1 MRCASLGISA
11 LGPTLTM
18 RSPRTT
24 IVVFGMVCIVS
35 ESKSRA
41 FVMAIAAGRFV
52 SRFAISSPRLRS
64 ASSDAAIS
72 FGIELSYPSR
82 ITELHELAL
91 AKSQDRHTD
100 PQQLSFICGSL
111 SDLKGFWEK
120 IKANNIKVNH
130 VTNHVNAFGCYF
142 QDPEENNVEVY
153 WHTGRDYPQPCGLP
167 LDLDMSEEEL
177 LAMNAAVPDKE
188 PVAAN

>member
-1 MRCASLGISA
+1 MPKVIGLGHVGLFVKDMPKMIDFYTNF
-11 LGPTLTM
+11 LGLTLTD
-18 RSPRTT
+18 RGPDDR
-24 IVVFGMVCIVS
+24 IVF
-35 ESKSRA
+35 
-41 FVMAIAAGRFV
+41 
-52 SRFAISSPRLRS
+52 LS
-64 ASSDAAIS
+64 AHP
-72 FGIELSYPSR
+72 E
-82 ITELHELAL
+82 TEHHELAL

-177 LAMNAAVPDKE
+177 LAMNAAIPDKE
-188 PVAAN
+188 PVAAS